1 MMRAGQEAGWVS
13 RSVLINLIAI
23 GLVVGA
29 FTIIPHYVGP
39 GLPAANRYI
48 VQAWAIAFVAG
59 WLFQLVRPTP
69 PHGVGRVAW
78 PFSSSFVIWGGII
91 LLTGAFWL
99 WMPYAD
105 ERVMLACV
113 ICQICTVTVYI
124 MTTIEPPPSRP
135 RPRVETVI
143 LPVSIALYLAV
154 HPTAFS
160 PPLVVFIGCYAVT
173 ILLLQRFVQHA
184 VDEAF
189 AARRAAETAVVQVA
203 AERDA
208 KTRFLASASHDL
220 GQPLQAARLSF
231 DQVLRS
237 TDAGQRERAVRR
249 VGWAFDTTEQ
259 LLRRILDHL
268 RLESGAI
275 EAKVGRLAVGPLIAR
290 VAELHEPAAR
300 LAGVEIVVLPS
311 RLEAMADPELVERA
325 LSNLVVNSLR
335 HAKARRVLIGARR
348 HAGRVRLWVIDD
360 GVGIS
365 AADGPRLFEDYV
377 QGSNHGDE
385 VRGGFG
391 LGLASA
397 RRMAHLMGGD
407 IALEGKWLNG
417 SAFRLELPAADAKVA
432 V

>member
-1 MMRAGQEAGWVS
+1 MMQARRESRVS
-13 RSVLINLIAI
+13 RSVLINLMAI
-23 GLVVGA
+23 GLVIGA
-29 FTIIPHYVGP
+29 FTVIPHYVGP
-39 GLPAANRYI
+39 SLPTLNRYI
-48 VQAWAIAFVAG
+48 VQAAAVAFVGG

-69 PHGVGRVAW
+69 PHGIGRVAW
-78 PFSSSFVIWGGII
+78 PFSSNFVIWGGIV
-91 LLTGAFWL
+91 LLTAAFWL

-135 RPRVETVI
+135 RPRFETVVFPI
-143 LPVSIALYLAV
+143 SITLYLLV
-154 HPTAFS
+154 YPTDFS
-160 PPLVVFIGCYAVT
+160 PPLVVFVGCYAVT

-184 VDEAF
+184 VDEAY
-189 AARRAAETAVVQVA
+189 AARRAAETALAEVA

-231 DQVLRS
+231 DQMLRS
-237 TDAGQRERAVRR
+237 TDPTQRERAVRR
-249 VGWAFDTTEQ
+249 VGWAFDATEQ

-268 RLESGAI
+268 RLESGTI
-275 EAKVGRLAVGPLIAR
+275 EAKVRRLAVGPLIAR

-300 LAGVEIVVLPS
+300 LAGMEIVVLPS
-311 RLEAMADPELVERA
+311 RLEALADPELVERV

-335 HAKARRVLIGARR
+335 HAKARRVLVGARP
-348 HAGRVRLWVIDD
+348 HAGRVRIWVIDD
-360 GVGIS
+360 GVGIL
-365 AADGPRLFEDYV
+365 AADAPQLFEDYV

-397 RRMAHLMGGD
+397 RRMARLMGGE
-407 IALEGKWLNG
+407 IALDAKWLNG

-432 V
+432 T